1 MRPSLTRLLGSS
13 LAVTLLCLGT
23 AASAQDVQEE
33 RFLRIQTP
41 AQDLQVRISRNSIVG
56 PNVQLVRDDDAVR
69 GRAAG
74 RSVYLRIVEG
84 EEGEE
89 ELDGL
94 AGAQPAWIASV
105 SKKGGSL
112 RLEGTFAGG
121 PLHLTLGPR
130 ELSGT
135 VGPCTYDLELE
146 DEAYVGM
153 RVCGGERQP
162 TWVFL
167 TPTELPEQVS
177 PMLMTALVVVLGT

>member
-1 MRPSLTRLLGSS
+1 MRPSLTRL

-23 AASAQDVQEE
+23 AAGAQDAQEE
-33 RFLRIQTP
+33 WFLRVQTP
-41 AQDLQVRISRNSIVG
+41 AQDLQVQVSRNSIVG
-56 PNVQLVRDDDAVR
+56 SNVQLVRDDDAVR

-74 RSVYLRIVEG
+74 RSVFLRIVEG
-84 EEGEE
+84 GE

-94 AGAQPAWIASV
+94 VGTQQAWIASAR
-105 SKKGGSL
+105 KKGGSL
-112 RLEGTFAGG
+112 RLEGTFAGE

-135 VGPCTYDLELE
+135 VGSCTYDLELE
-146 DEAYVGM
+146 DEAYAGM
-153 RVCGGERQP
+153 RVCEGERQP

-167 TPTELPEQVS
+167 TPAKLPEQVS